1 MRVFFIIYLASLLV
15 MVLFFIYML
24 NKTEKN
30 EKGVIALFSV
40 LPVVNTFACLILLAV
55 IILKV
60 YKSIVYW
67 LKNSLKRGK

>member
-1 MRVFFIIYLASLLV
+1 MKVFLIIYLASLLV

-30 EKGVIALFSV
+30 EKGIIALISV
-40 LPVVNTFACLILLAV
+40 LPLVNTFACLILIAG
-55 IILKV
+55 IIFEV

-67 LKNSLKRGK
+67 FKNRLKRGK

>member
-1 MRVFFIIYLASLLV
+1 MKVFLIIYLASLLV

-30 EKGVIALFSV
+30 EKGVIALLSV
-40 LPVVNTFACLILLAV
+40 LPLVNTFACIILLAG
-55 IILKV
+55 IIFEV

-67 LKNSLKRGK
+67 FKNRLKRGK

>member
-1 MRVFFIIYLASLLV
+1 MKVFLIIYLASLLM

-30 EKGVIALFSV
+30 EKGIIALLSV
-40 LPVVNTFACLILLAV
+40 LPVVNTFACLILIAGIV
-55 IILKV
+55 FEV

-67 LKNSLKRGK
+67 FKNRLKRGK

>member
-1 MRVFFIIYLASLLV
+1 MKVFLIIYLASLLI

-30 EKGVIALFSV
+30 EKGILALLSV
-40 LPVVNTFACLILLAV
+40 LPLVNTFACLILFAG
-55 IILKV
+55 IIFEV

-67 LKNSLKRGK
+67 VKNHLKRGK